1 MRRPER
7 PKPSKLAVSNHPSGK
22 RQRLRCEP
30 WLGSCKRE
38 HDDQRHRSEARHLA
52 IIFAPA
58 PDVKLTARG
67 EEGTRLENARSP
79 RMGAVRHAKAA
90 FLPTRPD
97 ANRRLPWE
105 QFDEIA
111 GDGISRP
118 GRCAA
123 VLRAPSG
130 EPAARRSRYARVT
143 GVVRLP
149 RSRSLWNP
157 SVDRTFRAG
166 TTVPT
171 KGSPSGTAG
180 WRSKPL
186 TAASS
191 FEGSN
196 PSPSVRTGVSPARGQ
211 QPIGDVANVERW
223 TRRSAGA
230 R

>member
-38 HDDQRHRSEARHLA
+38 HDDQRHHSEARHLA

-67 EEGTRLENARSP
+67 GGGNTP
-79 RMGAVRHAKAA
+79 RKRPLAAHGSGATCESGLSSYPSRCE
-90 FLPTRPD
+90 PSTPM
-97 ANRRLPWE
+97 E

-111 GDGISRP
+111 RDGISRP

-149 RSRSLWNP
+149 RSRSPVEPVGGPHFLGRYDCAHEGQ
-157 SVDRTFRAG
+157 SVWDSRLAVETVNGGFVVRGFESLPLRSYRRFACPRA
-166 TTVPT
+166 
-171 KGSPSGTAG
+171 
-180 WRSKPL
+180 
-186 TAASS
+186 AAY
-191 FEGSN
+191 
-196 PSPSVRTGVSPARGQ
+196 
-211 QPIGDVANVERW
+211 
-223 TRRSAGA
+223 RRC